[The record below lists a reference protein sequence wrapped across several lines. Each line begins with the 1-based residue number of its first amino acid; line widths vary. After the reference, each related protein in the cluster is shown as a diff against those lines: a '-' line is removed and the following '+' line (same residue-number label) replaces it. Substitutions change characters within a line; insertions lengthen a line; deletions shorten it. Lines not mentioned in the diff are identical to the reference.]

1 MPAGRPHLPRV
12 AALGVLQADVPIR
25 MPCGAKARSRR
36 SRRFVNLYRV
46 VRNGLQASVQ
56 SHSIKKLEPL
66 YGFTRGTPLSDAN
79 MALAKVQACLELGD
93 IEFINENDRNAV
105 AGDNRDD
112 CDCVSTWRLRN
123 WLETRWAELI
133 ETGPSSLDREG
144 EGNVLRAVASSAFKS
159 PLLKAE
165 LAGRDSA

>member
-1 MPAGRPHLPRV
+1 VSPRLV
-12 AALGVLQADVPIR
+12 HVQADVPIR
-25 MPCGAKARSRR
+25 TRCGAKARSRR
-36 SRRFVNLYRV
+36 SGRFVNLYSV

-66 YGFTRGTPLSDAN
+66 YGFTRGTSLSDAN

-105 AGDNRDD
+105 AGDNRD
-112 CDCVSTWRLRN
+112 DCVSTWRLRN

-144 EGNVLRAVASSAFKS
+144 EGNVLRAVASAAFKS
-159 PLLKAE
+159 PFLKAE

>member
-1 MPAGRPHLPRV
+1 MPAGATAIFLVSPR
-12 AALGVLQADVPIR
+12 LVLVQADVPIR
-25 MPCGAKARSRR
+25 TPCGAKARSRR
-36 SRRFVNLYRV
+36 SGRFVNLYSV

-56 SHSIKKLEPL
+56 SHSIKTLGPL
-66 YGFTRGTPLSDAN
+66 YGFTRGTSLSDAN

-112 CDCVSTWRLRN
+112 CVSTWRLPN

-144 EGNVLRAVASSAFKS
+144 EGNVLRAVASAAFKR